1 MRKKNF
7 KMGEGKYYF
16 NVRNGQQNITIMRDT
31 KKQASN
37 AFLNYKQIGKDCE
50 WLGCWNGK
58 DFSETKAPVSN
69 AA

>member
-16 NVRNGQQNITIMRDT
+16 NVRNGQQSITIMREV
-31 KKQASN
+31 KKQAVD
-37 AFLNYKQIGKDCE
+37 AYLGYQQKGKDCE

-58 DFSETKAPVSN
+58 SFDESAAPVGN